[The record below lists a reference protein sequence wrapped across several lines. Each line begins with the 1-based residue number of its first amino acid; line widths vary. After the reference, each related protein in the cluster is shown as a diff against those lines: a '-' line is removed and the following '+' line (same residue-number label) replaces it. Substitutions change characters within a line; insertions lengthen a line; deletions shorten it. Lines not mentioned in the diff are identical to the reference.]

1 MALRSFPNRYLFS
14 LYSKVTSLFSIR
26 YILEIISLG
35 EMTQIVL
42 RFMINHAT
50 PKIVSSR
57 NSVRVVFLIAR
68 GWRGASLPRVNDRK
82 EIQRRRC

>member
-1 MALRSFPNRYLFS
+1 MFCRILHNEMAQ
-14 LYSKVTSLFSIR
+14 T
-26 YILEIISLG
+26 
-35 EMTQIVL
+35 VL

-68 GWRGASLPRVNDRK
+68 GWRGTSLPRVSIRK
-82 EIQRRRC
+82 GIQRRRCWAFSVKTWV